1 MAHHDIYKQRRC
13 IVEHPFGTI
22 KRQLG
27 YAYFLRRGIENVDAE
42 CASMFIA
49 YNLKRLLGMLSV
61 PDLVRRFVEYG
72 RKARCTL
79 REIVYFLFS
88 EVIFSENK
96 YETVPSC
103 LSV

>member
-1 MAHHDIYKQRRC
+1 MIEKHTDQYHETGRSVGVCRLEKDAVIPSRCAHQR
-13 IVEHPFGTI
+13 
-22 KRQLG
+22 
-27 YAYFLRRGIENVDAE
+27 
-42 CASMFIA
+42 
-49 YNLKRLLGMLSV
+49 SV

-96 YETVPSC
+96 YTVPSC

>member
-27 YAYFLRRGIENVDAE
+27 YTYFLRRGIENVDAE
-42 CASMFIA
+42 CASMFIG
-49 YNLKRLLGMLSV
+49 YNLKRLLGKLSV
-61 PDLVRRFVEYG
+61 PDLVRRFGEYG
-72 RKARCTL
+72 RMARCTL

-88 EVIFSENK
+88 EVILSENK